1 MLLRYAMMVGV
12 AAAAVWAAVNLG
24 ARDSNMILVDAGQG
38 IPNGNLSFWILGM
51 IAGLMVLSLARVVV
65 FGLPSM
71 LPATSHL
78 LCVKSAFAPNSSS
91 CLAFPSWWTR
101 ASNS

>member
-12 AAAAVWAAVNLG
+12 AAAAAWAAVNLG

-65 FGLPSM
+65 FGLPSTM
-71 LPATSHL
+71 DNWVRGNKSWLFVGGGGSLIYAL
-78 LCVKSAFAPNSSS
+78 LY
-91 CLAFPSWWTR
+91 LM
-101 ASNS
+101 